1 MSCEDCA
8 RLEAGPVVT
17 LVDGRQVCSYCELWR
32 VECEARHILKMP
44 SRDSRRDY
52 IERVKTKRGEAAG
65 RQLAEVVMAVWDRNK
80 AAS

>member
-17 LVDGRQVCSYCELWR
+17 LVDGSQCCSYCELWR

-44 SRDSRRDY
+44 SRDLRRDY
-52 IERVKTKRGEAAG
+52 IERIKAKRGEAAG
-65 RQLAEVVMAVWDRNK
+65 RQLADVVLAVWEARRP
-80 AAS
+80 A